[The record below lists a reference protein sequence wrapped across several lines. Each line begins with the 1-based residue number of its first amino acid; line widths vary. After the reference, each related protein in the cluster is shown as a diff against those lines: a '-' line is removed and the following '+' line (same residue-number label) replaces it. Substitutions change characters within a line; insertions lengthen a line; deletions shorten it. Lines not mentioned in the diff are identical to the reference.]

1 VAVTLL
7 IKAPSLFNAP
17 QSEHTR
23 SGGSHHHG
31 YLRRLA
37 VTPNQAMNSQQ
48 VADLFVEQR
57 VLQPSQVEDVLQ
69 EANLNGK
76 NIEQALVDSGFVDE
90 RGFYQV
96 IADAIGTDF
105 IDLSENEIAPEI
117 VRLIPAGL
125 ARLHQALPIAAQDDT
140 LSVAL
145 VDPLDLRA
153 AEDLRFA
160 LGKDVHVVVAPTQQV
175 EDRIKLYYGTDSSN
189 IDEVLKQLGETGE
202 LLAIRGSDD
211 SASTVEAEANT
222 TPIIR
227 FVDLI
232 LFQAIQDRASDIH
245 FEPFENEFKIRYR
258 VDGALYEMA
267 PPPRHL
273 ALPVISRVKVM
284 ANMNIAERRLPQDGR
299 IQKNIA
305 GRSVDLRVSTL
316 PTQFGESVVLRVL
329 DRSTVNLDLEALGL
343 PHYIHDYLI
352 EIIHRPNGIFIVTGP
367 TGSGKTTT
375 LYSCLRRIN
384 TIDSKLVTAEEPV
397 EYDLDGIVQVPVNE
411 AIGLTFARALRAFLR
426 QDPDRIM
433 VGETR
438 DLETA
443 QISIQASLT
452 GHLVFTTLHTNDAP
466 GAITRLIDMGVE
478 PFLISSTLEAVLGQR
493 LLRSI
498 CPQCRTTYQPSQPLL
513 AQLGLSRRD
522 IGDRNFHYGK
532 GCDACNQTGYKG
544 RKGIYELLKITDPL
558 RELINER
565 APTVRLKEKAI
576 ELGMVTL
583 RQDGLRSIFA
593 GNTTI
598 EEVLKYT

>member
-1 VAVTLL
+1 M
-7 IKAPSLFNAP
+7 NA
-17 QSEHTR
+17 QQ
-23 SGGSHHHG
+23 
-31 YLRRLA
+31 LA
-37 VTPNQAMNSQQ
+37 
-48 VADLFVEQR
+48 DIFIEQR
-57 VLQPSQVEDVLQ
+57 VLQPAQVDDVLQ
-69 EANLNGK
+69 EAQLNGK
-76 NIEQALVDSGFVDE
+76 TVEQALIDGGFVDQ
-90 RGFYQV
+90 RGFYQI
-96 IADAIGTDF
+96 IADALGTQFVELRD
-105 IDLSENEIAPEI
+105 EEIPPE
-117 VRLIPAGL
+117 VLRLIPGGL
-125 ARLHQALPIAAQDDT
+125 ARLHRALPIALTDNIM
-140 LSVAL
+140 SVAL
-145 VDPLDLRA
+145 VDPLDPRA

-160 LGKDVHVVVAPTQQV
+160 LGKDVHVVVAPEEEV
-175 EDRIKLYYGTDSSN
+175 EERIRRYYGTDSASME
-189 IDEVLKQLGETGE
+189 DVLKQLGETGE
-202 LLAIRGSDD
+202 LLAVVGPDETV
-211 SASTVEAEANT
+211 SAVEAEANA

-227 FVDLI
+227 FVDLV
-232 LFQAIQDRASDIH
+232 LLQAIQDRASDIH

-299 IQKNIA
+299 IQKNMA
-305 GRSVDLRVSTL
+305 GRTVDLRVSTL

-343 PHYIHDYLI
+343 PDHVYDYIL
-352 EIIHRPNGIFIVTGP
+352 EVIHRPNGIFIVTGP

-384 TIDSKLVTAEEPV
+384 TIDSKLLTAEDPV
-397 EYDLDGIVQVPVNE
+397 EYDLEGIVQVPVNE
-411 AIGLTFARALRAFLR
+411 AIGLTFARTLRAFLR

-498 CPQCRTTYQPSQPLL
+498 CPNCRAPYQPTEMLL
-513 AQLGLSRRD
+513 AQLGLPRREVC
-522 IGDRNFHYGK
+522 GRQFLCGK

-558 RELINER
+558 RELINQR
-565 APTVRLKEKAI
+565 APSVTLKEKAI
-576 ELGMVTL
+576 ELGMVPL

-593 GNTTI
+593 GETTI

>member
-1 VAVTLL
+1 
-7 IKAPSLFNAP
+7 
-17 QSEHTR
+17 
-23 SGGSHHHG
+23 
-31 YLRRLA
+31 
-37 VTPNQAMNSQQ
+37 MNTKQ
-48 VADLFVEQR
+48 VAEFFVEQH
-57 VLQPSQVEDVLQ
+57 VLQPSQVEDVLT
-69 EANLNGK
+69 ETELNGK
-76 NIEQALVDSGFVDE
+76 SIEQAMVDGGFVDE
-90 RGFYQV
+90 LGFYQT
-96 IADAIGTDF
+96 IADGLGTEF
-105 IDLSENEIAPEI
+105 IDLREREIMPEI
-117 VRLIPAGL
+117 LRFVPSGF
-125 ARLHQALPIAAQDDT
+125 ARLHGALPIEMSGNV
-140 LSVAL
+140 LRVAL

-153 AEDLRFA
+153 VEDLRFA
-160 LGKDVHVVVAPTQQV
+160 LGKDIQVVVSPTEQI
-175 EDRIKLYYGTDSSN
+175 EDRIKQYYGTDTSSME
-189 IDEVLKQLGETGE
+189 EVLKQLGQTGE
-202 LLAIRGSDD
+202 LLQLREEDGA
-211 SASTVEAEANT
+211 AVEAEANT

-232 LFQAIQDRASDIH
+232 LYQAIQDRASDIH

-258 VDGALYEMA
+258 VDGALYEMS

-316 PTQFGESVVLRVL
+316 PTQFGESLVLRVL
-329 DRSTVNLDLEALGL
+329 DRSIVNLDLGALGM
-343 PHYIHDYLI
+343 PDYIHDFLLEMI
-352 EIIHRPNGIFIVTGP
+352 NRPNGIFIATGP

-375 LYSCLRRIN
+375 LYSCLRKIN
-384 TIDSKLVTAEEPV
+384 TIDSKLLTAEEPV
-397 EYDLDGIVQVPVNE
+397 EYDLEGIVQVPVNE
-411 AIGLTFARALRAFLR
+411 AIGLTFARVLRSFLR

-443 QISIQASLT
+443 QIAIQASLT

-466 GAITRLIDMGVE
+466 GAVTRLINMGVE

-498 CPQCRTTYQPSQPLL
+498 CSQCRTTYQPNETLL
-513 AQLGLSRRD
+513 MQLEISRRD
-522 IGDRNFHYGK
+522 IGEKHFFYGK
-532 GCDACNQTGYKG
+532 GCDACNNTGYKG

-565 APTVRLKEKAI
+565 APTVTLKQKAI

-593 GNTTI
+593 GDTTI